1 MGRFIAGFAAS
12 LLLALGGTS
21 ARATEIKLISS
32 VGVRGVMEE
41 LVPAFEKSSG
51 VKVNVV
57 FGSAA
62 ALKTKIDAGETFDVA
77 VLAPAQIDDA
87 IKQGKAGGQRVDIAK
102 AGCGVALSGS
112 APLPDISTDDK
123 LKAFLLGA
131 KSISYSDP
139 ALGGFSAVYF
149 TKLITRLGIAD
160 DLKARTTY
168 VQPGEGASLVAKG
181 TAEVGVG
188 LLSEIVPVKGVRA
201 VPLKPDDPATFNAF
215 AVAPGAGAVANDAA
229 KALIAYLQSPAAR
242 QVIKAQGMSTPCRR
256 GVPAPVQTGGAGL

>member
-1 MGRFIAGFAAS
+1 MGRLIAGIAAGM
-12 LLLALGGTS
+12 LLALGGPL
-21 ARATEIKLISS
+21 ANAAEIKLISS
-32 VGVRGVMEE
+32 VGVRGVMAT

-62 ALKTKIDAGETFDVA
+62 ALKAKIDGGETFDVA
-77 VLAPAQIDDA
+77 VLSPAQIDDA
-87 IKQGKAGGQRVDIAK
+87 IKQGKASGPRVDIAM
-102 AGCGVALSGS
+102 AGCGLALPAGAST
-112 APLPDISTDDK
+112 PDVSSDDK

-149 TKLITRLGIAD
+149 AKLIARLGIAD
-160 DLKARTTY
+160 ELKARTTY

-215 AVAPGAGAVANDAA
+215 AGAQGAGAAGAEA
-229 KALIAYLQSPAAR
+229 GKALIAYLRSPAAR
-242 QVIKAQGMSTPCRR
+242 DIFVAQGMTTP
-256 GVPAPVQTGGAGL
+256 